1 MQIYNKMIE
10 DKSKLDFLENISETQ
25 YFTLFINSNEKGKC
39 NIIQVSSS
47 LLLLVGYQKH
57 ELINKSMKFLMPSIF
72 VEGFE
77 RNVEEYIKNY
87 NSDKNMDKEFYNDG
101 DK

>member
-1 MQIYNKMIE
+1 MQYNPSFKQFIIIGRISKAWTNKQIYEIFNA
-10 DKSKLDFLENISETQ
+10 
-25 YFTLFINSNEKGKC
+25 
-39 NIIQVSSS
+39 
-47 LLLLVGYQKH
+47 
-57 ELINKSMKFLMPSIF
+57 SIF